1 MFILFSIFAAANF
14 FYVVIAKVNS
24 SGFVNSSRSRYALF
38 LITTALVGC
47 TFLFVLSGF
56 KITMNRTTLIYALFC
71 AVINI
76 SHLISSALIYRFAK
90 ISTVNIMTSSLGMIT
105 AATVGRIV
113 FSEPITTRIIIKI
126 AVMLASVAFVYV
138 NAKRTTEEKTPDKS
152 GRALKKRSV
161 IAFIIVLIFIVS
173 ANQGSATLLKFFG
186 RSENVTDERSLFFVS
201 NLIMILVGLS
211 MLTYEIVKNKE
222 KPREL
227 VKMFTWKNLVCWVGS
242 TVCAN
247 TISIVGVS
255 ILAMMEI
262 GIYTTVTAAF
272 GVIISVV
279 ASLIF
284 REKLGVFA
292 YIAAALACIAVMI

>member
-38 LITTALVGC
+38 LTTTAVVGC
-47 TFLFVLSGF
+47 AFLFALNGF
-56 KITMNRTTLIYALFC
+56 RITLNRTTVLYAIFC

-76 SHLISSALIYRFAK
+76 VYLISNALIYRYAK
-90 ISTVNIMTSSLGMIT
+90 ISTVNIITSSAGMIT
-105 AATVGRIV
+105 AALVGRIV
-113 FSEPITTRIIIKI
+113 FSEPITLTNVIKI
-126 AVMLASVAFVYV
+126 SVMLVAVAFVYV
-138 NAKRTTEEKTPDKS
+138 NAVRTTDEMTLDKS
-152 GRALKKRSV
+152 DAKKKSSV
-161 IAFIIVLIFIVS
+161 IAFLTVLILIVC
-173 ANQGSATLLKFFG
+173 ANQGSSTLLKFFG
-186 RSENVTDERSLFFVS
+186 RSENVTDERSMFFIS

-211 MLTYEIVKNKE
+211 MLTYEIVRNKE

-242 TVCAN
+242 TVCSN

-255 ILAMMEI
+255 ILAMIEI